1 LKPHISR
8 NKESLSRNLPA
19 YDIRQIFK
27 WIVYSLLTINFIF
40 YAREELLLAEH
51 TLRDGASLL
60 EWAAAFATTIDEI
73 AWLALIVLFELETYA
88 LSDRAIEGI
97 AGPLIR
103 GGRIVCYLLLVHT
116 VYVWNMD
123 VVELHEVN
131 RVEGLAELCQLAD
144 TEVSFTQNL
153 SYARIDKDNCTH
165 LSNGPEFF
173 KIGGSSVVTDSAGL
187 RVQRQLAWADLIE
200 AVVWLLILL
209 TIELTVRLR
218 SQGVAAGRLIAG
230 CNGVKLAFY
239 AVLVRVAAYW
249 GYRGHWLYVWDEFI
263 WIAGFAAI
271 EINISQWRAVMLEKE
286 PDCAPRLD
294 LS

>member
-1 LKPHISR
+1 MRAH
-8 NKESLSRNLPA
+8 
-19 YDIRQIFK
+19 DIRQIFK
-27 WIVYSLLTINFIF
+27 WTVYWLLTINFVL
-40 YAREELLLAEH
+40 YAREELLFAEH

-60 EWAAAFATTIDEI
+60 EWTAAFATTIDEI

-88 LSDRAIEGI
+88 LSDRVIEGV

-103 GGRIVCYLLLVHT
+103 GGRIVCCLLLLHT
-116 VYVWNMD
+116 VSVWSMAVIDLHD
-123 VVELHEVN
+123 VS
-131 RVEGLAELCQLAD
+131 RVEGLAELCELAD

-153 SYARIDKDNCTH
+153 SYARIDKENCTQ

-173 KIGGSSVVTDSAGL
+173 NIGGSSVVTDTAGL

-209 TIELTVRLR
+209 AIELTVRLQ

-230 CNGVKLAFY
+230 CNGLKLAFY
-239 AVLVRVAAYW
+239 AVLVLVAAYW

-271 EINISQWRAVMLEKE
+271 EMNISQWRDVMLDEE
-286 PDCAPRLD
+286 PACAPKMD